1 MALEKRSSPTQ
12 SPSPPSTQDLKQRV
26 ITCLNKLAD
35 RDTLK
40 LATIELESIAK
51 TLTQDSF
58 SSFLSCLQNTDSSC
72 KSQVRKQCVNLLTL
86 LSESHGN
93 SLSPHLPKMIATLV
107 RRLRDPDSSVRSAC
121 IVATTA
127 MSSHIT
133 KPSFSVVSRPLIELI
148 LVEQDVNSQVGGAMC
163 LSAAIEAASNPE
175 VEQLRKLLPRLG
187 KVVKS
192 EGSKAKAAVLGVIG
206 SVVEV
211 GGARNK
217 GVLDW
222 LVPFVREFLS
232 CDDWASRKAAAE
244 VLGKVAFVE
253 KDLASEYKNAYWAA
267 LESRRFDKIKIVRET
282 MNRTLELWKEVPGDC
297 DDVSAPSQ
305 SKSSSADNGS
315 GGCFPSITKSFQDVG
330 FKTPPPK
337 KMIPTGSSPSSDSS
351 YGTTAKNEVT
361 LRSSNRKTSTSMLHK
376 SNDKKPSDWKVE
388 IAVPHSTSKVI
399 CADDVKMRDSDHPEL
414 GEKENNV
421 NSRPE
426 TKRALFSKIQND
438 KVYKFGGF
446 RSGSRVV
453 PCPDDGNSDFVA
465 SNGTEEVYD
474 DPKDAEDLS
483 LIREQLLQI
492 ENQQSSL
499 LDLLQRFIGSSQSGM
514 NSLETRVHGLEM
526 ALDEISYDL
535 ALSSGRIP
543 NKEYAENTCCK
554 LPGAEFLSSKF
565 WRRTEGRFST
575 SRLSSSGNMEC
586 FRAIHNAADT
596 ETYNI
601 DNQKLQHPHGGGY
614 ILNSLSDV
622 HDLRENSGFHSNR
635 TVKNIIQESERSQV
649 CSVGGLDGTSP
660 SSVSKTQVNINRRL
674 ST

>member
-1 MALEKRSSPTQ
+1 MSLQKRSSPTK
-12 SPSPPSTQDLKQRV
+12 SPLPPSTQNLKQRV
-26 ITCLNKLAD
+26 IACLNKLAD
-35 RDTLK
+35 RDTLS
-40 LATIELESIAK
+40 LATAELESIAK
-51 TLTQDSF
+51 TLTQESF

-72 KSQVRKQCVNLLTL
+72 KSPVRKQCVNLLTL
-86 LSESHGN
+86 LSQTHGN
-93 SLSPHLPKMIATLV
+93 SLSPHLSKMIATVV

-133 KPSFSVVSRPLIELI
+133 KPSFSVVSRPLIELV

-163 LSAAIEAASNPE
+163 LSAAIEAAANPE

-192 EGSKAKAAVLGVIG
+192 EGSKTKAAVLGVIG

-222 LVPFVREFLS
+222 LVPFVREFLT
-232 CDDWASRKAAAE
+232 CDDWATRKAAAE
-244 VLGKVAFVE
+244 VLGKVASVE
-253 KDLASEYKNAYWAA
+253 QDLASEYKNASLAA
-267 LESRRFDKIKIVRET
+267 LESRRFDKIKLVRET
-282 MNRTLELWKEVPGDC
+282 MKRTLELWQEVPGDC
-297 DDVSAPSQ
+297 DELPALSD

-315 GGCFPSITKSFQDVG
+315 DGWFPSITKGFQDAG

-337 KMIPTGSSPSSDSS
+337 KMVPTSCSPSSDSS
-351 YGTTAKNEVT
+351 YGTTAKNEIT
-361 LRSSNRKTSTSMLHK
+361 LR
-376 SNDKKPSDWKVE
+376 ND
-388 IAVPHSTSKVI
+388 
-399 CADDVKMRDSDHPEL
+399 DDPKL
-414 GEKENNV
+414 GEKGNNV

-426 TKRALFSKIQND
+426 TKRVLFSKIHSD
-438 KVYKFGGF
+438 KVCKFSSF

-453 PCPDDGNSDFVA
+453 PCPDDENSDFVA
-465 SNGTEEVYD
+465 SNGTEEVCD

-483 LIREQLLQI
+483 LIRQQLLQI

-499 LDLLQRFIGSSQSGM
+499 LDLLQRFIGSSQCGL
-514 NSLETRVHGLEM
+514 NSLETRVDGLEM

-535 ALSSGRIP
+535 ALSNGRIP
-543 NKEYAENTCCK
+543 NKEYAENICCK
-554 LPGAEFLSSKF
+554 LPGTEFLSSKF
-565 WRRTEGRFST
+565 WRRTEGQFST

-586 FRAIHNAADT
+586 FRAINATADT

-601 DNQKLQHPHGGGY
+601 DNQKLQHPYGGGY

-622 HDLRENSGFHSNR
+622 HDSGLQSNR
-635 TVKNIIQESERSQV
+635 TLKNIIQKSDRSQA
-649 CSVGGLDGTSP
+649 CSIGGPDGPSP
-660 SSVSKTQVNINRRL
+660 SSVSKNQVIINRRL